1 MNFAHTFGHAIET
14 VTSYQIPHG
23 TAVAIGMIMANHIS
37 VSRGLLDSEIAA
49 RMEQVLLRVIH
60 ISVNIA
66 IYSFDEFL
74 ASIKKD
80 KKQVNDNLT
89 AVLMTDIP
97 EEMLIVHD
105 VQKNEIKEAL
115 QHFQRICCAQ
125 V

>member
-1 MNFAHTFGHAIET
+1 
-14 VTSYQIPHG
+14 
-23 TAVAIGMIMANHIS
+23 
-37 VSRGLLDSEIAA
+37 
-49 RMEQVLLRVIH
+49 MEQVLLRVIH

-89 AVLMTDIP
+89 AVLMTDIH